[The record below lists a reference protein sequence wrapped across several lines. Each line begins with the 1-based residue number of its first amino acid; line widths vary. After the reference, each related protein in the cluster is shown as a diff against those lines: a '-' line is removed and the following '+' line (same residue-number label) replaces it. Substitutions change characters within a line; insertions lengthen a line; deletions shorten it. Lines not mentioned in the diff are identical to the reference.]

1 MREEMRKRE
10 REEQRDDAAEM
21 EKNWLPYEMTMSTL
35 HSPRGQNAGE
45 PKPLQKREKP

>member
-10 REEQRDDAAEM
+10 REEQLDDVAEM
-21 EKNWLPYEMTMSTL
+21 EKNWLPCEMKISTL
-35 HSPRGQNAGE
+35 HPPRGQNAGE